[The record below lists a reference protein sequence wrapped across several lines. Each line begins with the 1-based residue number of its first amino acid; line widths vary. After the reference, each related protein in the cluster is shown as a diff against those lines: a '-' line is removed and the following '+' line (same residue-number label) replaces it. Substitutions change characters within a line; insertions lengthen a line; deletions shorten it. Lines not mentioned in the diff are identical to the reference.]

1 LVHGRNGDPR
11 IYSLATGVSRFDDKK
26 WRRTDKYTDSFAS
39 LNAVGETNS
48 RSAWTTVHSVSPQVP
63 NATTS
68 RFAPEPRQRQAV
80 KTVLAVQGTGED
92 SSKASCGIVVMGFAR
107 GDVRDREAQVP

>member
-26 WRRTDKYTDSFAS
+26 WRRTDKYIDSFAS

-48 RSAWTTVHSVSPQVP
+48 RSAWTTVH
-63 NATTS
+63 
-68 RFAPEPRQRQAV
+68 
-80 KTVLAVQGTGED
+80 
-92 SSKASCGIVVMGFAR
+92 
-107 GDVRDREAQVP
+107 